1 MIDSNT
7 SEVLLKIQNIG
18 KQLPFAL
25 SKAINSTAEKIRTNT
40 LQGAKAVL
48 NIRGSWSNPRT
59 KFGFNVKPSTKANL
73 TAEIYTK
80 ADWMVMQEDGGI
92 KTAKGLIAVPTS
104 EVRRSKKD
112 IITKGNRPKMAKG
125 AFKVTMKDGKQF
137 IAKRAGKGKNK
148 RLVVLY
154 WLEKQANIKGV
165 YKFHDIGMKTFK
177 DNIEADMHSAID
189 YAMSTAR

>member
-1 MIDSNT
+1 VITSNA
-7 SEVLLKIQNIG
+7 SEVSLNIQNIG
-18 KQLPFAL
+18 RQLPFAI
-25 SKAINSTAEKIRTNT
+25 SKALNSTAEKIRTDT

-73 TAEIYTK
+73 TAEIYTN

-92 KTAKGLIAVPTS
+92 KTAKGLIAIPTA
-104 EVRRSKKD
+104 EVRRNKKD

-137 IAKRAGKGKNK
+137 IAKRVGKGKNK
-148 RLVVLY
+148 RLVILY

-165 YKFHDIGMKTFK
+165 YKFHDIGMNTFK
-177 DNIEADMHSAID
+177 NNIEADMKSAID
-189 YAMSTAR
+189 YAMATAR

>member
-1 MIDSNT
+1 MVSSN
-7 SEVLLKIQNIG
+7 SDEVLITIQNIG
-18 KQLPFAL
+18 KQLPFAI
-25 SKAINSTAEKIRTNT
+25 SKALNSTAEKMRTDT

-59 KFGFNVKPSTKANL
+59 KFGFNVKPSTKDNL

-80 ADWMVMQEDGGI
+80 ADWMVMQEDGGV
-92 KTAKGLIAVPTS
+92 KTAKGMIAIPTA
-104 EVRRSKKD
+104 EVRRNKND

-137 IAKRAGKGKNK
+137 IAKRVGRGKNK
-148 RLVVLY
+148 RLVILY
-154 WLEKQANIKGV
+154 WLEKRANIKGV

-177 DNIEADMHSAID
+177 YNIESDMKSAID
-189 YAMSTAR
+189 YALATAK